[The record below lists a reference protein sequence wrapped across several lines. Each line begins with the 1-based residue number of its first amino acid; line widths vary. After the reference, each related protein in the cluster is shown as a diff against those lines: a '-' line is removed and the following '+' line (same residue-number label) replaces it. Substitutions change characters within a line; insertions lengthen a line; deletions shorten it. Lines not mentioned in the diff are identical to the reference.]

1 MRLPSV
7 SRIHFIECSGNTG
20 WELGGFFG
28 PTPQRTSGLVSC
40 SEWTGVLLSTLLEEC
55 GVNAKGKWIL
65 AEGADAARMG
75 RSIPITKSFDDVIV
89 AYGQNGEALRPEQG
103 YPLRLL
109 VPGWEGNV
117 SVKWLHRLHV
127 MEGPAMT
134 REEACGYTDLMPDG
148 KARSFTFVME
158 AKSIITRPAGEQT
171 LRGPGFYEISG
182 LAWTGRGRVQRVEV
196 YTDGSTTWRNAELQ
210 EPRLP
215 MAFTR
220 FQLPW
225 TWDGK
230 PTTLQSRCI
239 DETGYMQPTRE
250 ELVKVRGQFA
260 TDHYNAIK
268 IWHVQADGKVT
279 HV

>member
-1 MRLPSV
+1 
-7 SRIHFIECSGNTG
+7 
-20 WELGGFFG
+20 
-28 PTPQRTSGLVSC
+28 
-40 SEWTGVLLSTLLEEC
+40 
-55 GVNAKGKWIL
+55 
-65 AEGADAARMG
+65 
-75 RSIPITKSFDDVIV
+75 
-89 AYGQNGEALRPEQG
+89 
-103 YPLRLL
+103 
-109 VPGWEGNV
+109 
-117 SVKWLHRLHV
+117 
-127 MEGPAMT
+127 MT

-182 LAWTGRGRVQRVEV
+182 LAWSGRGRVQRVEV
-196 YTDGSTTWRNAELQ
+196 SMDGGTTWRNAELQ

-230 PTTLQSRCI
+230 PTTLQSRCV
-239 DETGYMQPTRE
+239 DETGFLQPTRE
-250 ELVKVRGQFA
+250 ELVKIRGQFA
-260 TDHYNAIK
+260 TDHYNGIK
-268 IWHVQADGKVT
+268 VWHVQADGRVT